1 MEGEE
6 DRVMNQSGTSLGSN
20 KYLTELEPANPL
32 QGVRFLWGKDKL
44 KKKNATGRC
53 LERAL
58 MSSSLRGHSK
68 ASGSL
73 RL

>member
-44 KKKNATGRC
+44 KKKMPQAG
-53 LERAL
+53 AL
-58 MSSSLRGHSK
+58 REL
-68 ASGSL
+68 
-73 RL
+73 